1 MSLAP
6 RLPTEYLGDS
16 EALEHPVPASASPE
30 MFLGGFTSPWM
41 GLGKIMSWAAFVPR
55 LFCVGLELL
64 LLQNLS
70 CSTEE
75 CSERQELS
83 SCQ

>member
-41 GLGKIMSWAAFVPR
+41 GLGKIMSWAAFVPGASVWAWS
-55 LFCVGLELL
+55 F
-64 LLQNLS
+64 
-70 CSTEE
+70 
-75 CSERQELS
+75 S
-83 SCQ
+83 SCKT